1 MGFRTGYRVCA
12 KCASHDF
19 VVRHHVGI
27 NSLYYVKAGLVAQ
40 RIYDSFSRGVLG
52 LCWFCHEDVTSISW
66 KLRKWFWNRKK
77 RDIFDSRNTIQEYK
91 ELAHKEERL
100 FTLFMNI
107 PRQTMK
113 RRDIIA
119 KFIEADLQHT
129 KIEAIIQEQ
138 LKGLT
143 KDSVIVLSGM
153 EMI

>member
-1 MGFRTGYRVCA
+1 MGFRTGYRICA

-40 RIYDSFSRGVLG
+40 NIYDGFSRGVLG
-52 LCWFCHEDVTSISW
+52 LCWFCHEDITSLSW
-66 KLRKWFWNRKK
+66 KLRKWFWNRRK
-77 RDIFDSRNTIQEYK
+77 RDIFDSRNTLGEYR
-91 ELAHKEERL
+91 ELAYMEERL
-100 FTLFMNI
+100 FTLFMGTS
-107 PRQTMK
+107 RQTMK

-119 KFIEADLQHT
+119 RFIEEERQRSV
-129 KIEAIIQEQ
+129 IEVNVREQ

-143 KDSVIVLSGM
+143 KDSVIVLTGM